1 MLHKSKLLKSFLAAT
16 LISSSLFAVEKDTDL
31 KKVVTEVQS
40 NASIKDQKLRLAQ
53 EELRRAREA
62 EATITSQ
69 STLEGTISSL
79 AMQMMQNK
87 KINTNKAFIVTSFVR
102 LDNLKKTTEV
112 GRILSESMLNEL
124 SIRGFN
130 ITEFRGQLSVSVN
143 NNGEYFITRDP
154 TKLKNAIQNTYV
166 VVGTYSR
173 QYKRIMVNARVIDN
187 MTGQVISS
195 ARASYVHGLRDD
207 CAIFKDCAAPRT
219 IKIVE
224 ER

>member
-1 MLHKSKLLKSFLAAT
+1 MLHKSNFLKAFLAVS
-16 LISSSLFAVEKDTDL
+16 LISSTLFAVEKDTDL
-31 KKVVTEVQS
+31 KKVVTEVKS
-40 NASIKDQKLRLAQ
+40 KAAIEDQKLRLAQ

-69 STLEGTISSL
+69 DTLEGTISSL

-87 KINTNKAFIVTSFVR
+87 KINTNKSFIVTSFVR
-102 LDNLKKTTEV
+102 LDNLKKTTEF

-207 CAIFKDCAAPRT
+207 CAIFKDCPAPRT

-224 ER
+224 EK

>member
-1 MLHKSKLLKSFLAAT
+1 MPHKSKLLSA
-16 LISSSLFAVEKDTDL
+16 LFASALLAGSVFGAEKDTDM
-31 KKVVTEVQS
+31 KKVVSEVEY
-40 NASIKDQKLRLAQ
+40 NAQTKDQKLKLAQ
-53 EELRRAREA
+53 QELARAKEA
-62 EATITSQ
+62 EMTITTQ
-69 STLEGTISSL
+69 DTLEGTISSL

-87 KINTNKAFIVTSFVR
+87 KINTSKSFIVTSFVR
-102 LDNLKKTTEV
+102 LDNLKKTTEF

-195 ARASYVHGLRDD
+195 ARASYAHGLRDD

-219 IKIVE
+219 IKIIE
-224 ER
+224 EK